1 MKPEYVEGDMLVS
14 KEVAP
19 ETIKVGDN
27 VVYKGEK
34 GDMTGLIV
42 THKVIEVREENG
54 KYYFTTKGTANEI
67 EDPEINEDQIYGKI
81 IYKMGFLSFLSR
93 VMLNIYAYY
102 ILATIMGLLVSI
114 QVVKIIYDN
123 DDEEKEWYNWKKN
136 KKKSFSKIIKKSIKP
151 KNLIFL
157 IIILSANTFAWFVY
171 VKEVHTDINVKVRAW
186 NVVLTNSESEV
197 ISTLNVDIKSAYPGM
212 EEFLNETKA
221 YNQGESKADLNYT
234 ILSINAF
241 GNEIITSEKII
252 SDGGTPTED
261 NPTSKELEKLIK
273 RWN

>member
-1 MKPEYVEGDMLVS
+1 MKQFIKKIKENKVINIISKIIKTIIYIILIGLLFVILVQKVSRNDLSLGGIKIFTVVTGSMKPEYVEGDMLVS

-42 THKVIEVREENG
+42 THKVTKIREENG

-136 KKKSFSKIIKKSIKP
+136 KKKSFSKIIKKI
-151 KNLIFL
+151 
-157 IIILSANTFAWFVY
+157 Y
-171 VKEVHTDINVKVRAW
+171 
-186 NVVLTNSESEV
+186 
-197 ISTLNVDIKSAYPGM
+197 
-212 EEFLNETKA
+212 
-221 YNQGESKADLNYT
+221 
-234 ILSINAF
+234 
-241 GNEIITSEKII
+241 
-252 SDGGTPTED
+252 
-261 NPTSKELEKLIK
+261 
-273 RWN
+273 